1 MQSIWGGVRSSDC
14 KDGQKTWKKNGHTE
28 QEVSFEKRIRK
39 SKAQP
44 NWDEEYISGNA
55 KYTRMNQ

>member
-28 QEVSFEKRIRK
+28 QEVRSFEKRENLK
-39 SKAQP
+39 H
-44 NWDEEYISGNA
+44 
-55 KYTRMNQ
+55 NQTEMKNT